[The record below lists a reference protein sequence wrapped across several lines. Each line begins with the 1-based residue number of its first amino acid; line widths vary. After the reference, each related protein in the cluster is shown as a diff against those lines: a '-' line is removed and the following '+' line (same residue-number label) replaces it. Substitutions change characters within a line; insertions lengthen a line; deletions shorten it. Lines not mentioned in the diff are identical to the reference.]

1 MIEVHKHFR
10 NDDTIQIL
18 HVTGDHEYDRV
29 VKQLSGIECRG
40 RYGKGSRI
48 IPYLHHMP
56 EALAACD
63 LAVYRAGAV
72 GLAELTSAAY
82 RRFSFPIPMQPKII
96 SATMHRPWSCA
107 EPPR

>member
-48 IPYLHHMP
+48 IRIFTTCRKPWLPATWPYTGP
-56 EALAACD
+56 VPSAL
-63 LAVYRAGAV
+63 L
-72 GLAELTSAAY
+72 S
-82 RRFSFPIPMQPKII
+82 
-96 SATMHRPWSCA
+96 
-107 EPPR
+107 